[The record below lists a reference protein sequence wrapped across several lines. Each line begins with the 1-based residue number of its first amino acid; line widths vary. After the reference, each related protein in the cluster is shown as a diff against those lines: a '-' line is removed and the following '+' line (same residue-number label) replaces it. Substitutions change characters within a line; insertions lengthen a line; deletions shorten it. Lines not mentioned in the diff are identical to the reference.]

1 MGDMYGISDAT
12 MEANSLHGQIA
23 LGNQQR
29 NIDYGKKVTAY
40 KKNIKDTKSSDTT
53 TNESELAGNVSDL
66 QKAYDIG
73 NGIYG
78 GVKGA
83 GEAVSSARAGLAAT
97 TAASTAARIG
107 PVASQS
113 AFLADS
119 GAAMGGRAAAVTEDA
134 SASLGRIATLKAGA
148 SGVADT
154 LKSGAVTFKTAASGF
169 GTGLDATGGAGKT
182 FGELSQLGGLSGTE
196 GIVQKSILKLGGKE
210 GLGFVAAKASGTIGG
225 IMDVGKQFDSLID
238 TGGKSAF
245 TRTDG
250 KGNQVALSTTDKW
263 GEGLTEAGSVLDVVA
278 GFTGGWLAPLAAAV
292 NLAGQAT
299 EAVGSI
305 EDEKADN
312 KAAGIGTDGKSGPAP
327 KEAGAPISEAFTSL
341 GFVGNVNHNPM
352 AHISG

>member
-29 NIDYGKKVTAY
+29 NIDYGNKLTAY
-40 KKNIKDTKSSDTT
+40 KKGIKDTKSSDTT
-53 TNESELAGNVSDL
+53 TNESELVGNVSDL
-66 QKAYDIG
+66 QKTYDVG
-73 NGIYG
+73 KGIYG

-83 GEAVSSARAGLAAT
+83 GEAIASARAGAEATASAVAAT
-97 TAASTAARIG
+97 GRI
-107 PVASQS
+107 ASQS
-113 AFLADS
+113 AFLAGS
-119 GAAMGGRAAAVTEDA
+119 GAAMSGRAAAVTEDA

-148 SGVADT
+148 SGVADSVKAGAST
-154 LKSGAVTFKTAASGF
+154 LKTAASGF
-169 GTGLDATGGAGKT
+169 GTGLDATGGAAKT
-182 FGELSQLGGLSGTE
+182 FGELSELGGLSGTE

-238 TGGKSAF
+238 SGGKSAF

-250 KGNQVALSTTDKW
+250 QGNQVELSTTDKW

-312 KAAGIGTDGKSGPAP
+312 KAAGIGKDGKAGPAP
-327 KEAGAPISEAFTSL
+327 PEAGAPVSEAFTSL

>member
-29 NIDYGKKVTAY
+29 NIDYGKQVTAY

-53 TNESELAGNVSDL
+53 TNESELAGNASDI
-66 QKAYDIG
+66 QKTYDVG
-73 NGIYG
+73 KGIYG

-83 GEAVSSARAGLAAT
+83 GEAIASARAGAEATSAA
-97 TAASTAARIG
+97 AAVGRVG

-119 GAAMGGRAAAVTEDA
+119 GAAMGGRTAAVTEDA

-148 SGVADT
+148 ST
-154 LKSGAVTFKTAASGF
+154 LKTAASGF
-169 GTGLDATGGAGKT
+169 GTGLDATGGAAKS

-196 GIVQKSILKLGGKE
+196 GIVQKGILKLGGKE

-238 TGGKSAF
+238 TDGKSAF

-263 GEGLTEAGSVLDVVA
+263 GEGLTEAGSVLDVA
-278 GFTGGWLAPLAAAV
+278 AAFTGGWLAPLAAAV

-312 KAAGIGTDGKSGPAP
+312 KAAGIGADGKSGPAP
-327 KEAGAPISEAFTSL
+327 KQAGAPISEAFTSL